1 MSLRYPKSMAGFTLL
16 EVILALLIAVTV
28 MAVSIP
34 SVTSALSGSRVQNT
48 FTRFDALVQ
57 EARIRSQKE
66 KRNYVIVWGREH
78 AVRMRPETALDR
90 DESEGIQYEVIEK
103 GSQLKLYLPAA
114 LLPKGKE
121 PDAIW
126 TFWANGVCEPARVE
140 YKGPEGAWSAIYNP
154 FTARAEVRY
163 E

>member
-1 MSLRYPKSMAGFTLL
+1 MQKLYYHFRIGFTLL
-16 EVILALLIAVTV
+16 EVLLALLIAVTI

-34 SVTSALSGSRVQNT
+34 SVTSALNGSRSQKA
-48 FTRFDALVQ
+48 FMHFDAMVQ
-57 EARIRSQKE
+57 EARTHSQKE
-66 KRNYVIVWGREH
+66 RRNYVIVWGRDH
-78 AVRMRPETALDR
+78 LVRMRPEMAAHSE
-90 DESEGIQYEVIEK
+90 ESKGTLYEGTTK
-103 GSQLKLYLPAA
+103 DLKLYLPAA

-140 YKGPEGAWSAIYNP
+140 YKGPEGAWSAIYDP